1 MHADQ
6 FACPW
11 VGKKL
16 FDYYSVRSHGVGP
29 KSMNFYGDG
38 KFKTLI
44 EVRIGNCR
52 SHGSDNEDYSQSK
65 LL

>member
-16 FDYYSVRSHGVGP
+16 FDYYSVRTHGVGP

-38 KFKTLI
+38 KLKTLI
-44 EVRIGNCR
+44 KVR
-52 SHGSDNEDYSQSK
+52 
-65 LL
+65 